1 MAADRI
7 QRAGAVGHDEVL
19 IQIELFING
28 LHRTIFTEGEQ
39 YNERYENMA
48 NQATVNLERLRR
60 SPYVSHMRFS
70 AVERKLIEIKE
81 KIASLKEAQATN
93 ITTTQPE
100 ATGGE
105 DQTNSLP
112 KVSNGKK
119 GADKYAIN
127 KDYLEH
133 LLTIGCAV
141 KEIADRGLLGK
152 KIHPNTIHNFIKKNG
167 MKTIK
172 QRFSQEP
179 DNVIKEK
186 IAELHE
192 RFPNSGIREIKAMLQ
207 NLEPPLIIQR
217 DKIAKLLPQVD
228 PEGAARRWAQIIPR
242 RVYSVPTPNSLWHL
256 DTHHS
261 LIR

>member
-48 NQATVNLERLRR
+48 NQATVNLERLRS
-60 SPYVSHMRFS
+60 SPHVSHMRFS
-70 AVERKLIEIKE
+70 TVERKLIEINE
-81 KIASLKEAQATN
+81 KIASLKETQLA
-93 ITTTQPE
+93 TQPAG
-100 ATGGE
+100 ATGGGE
-105 DQTNSLP
+105 DETNYLP
-112 KVSNGKK
+112 KLSNGKK
-119 GADKYAIN
+119 GADKYAIS
-127 KDYLEH
+127 KDNLEH
-133 LLTIGCAV
+133 LLSIGCTV
-141 KEIADRGLLGK
+141 KEIANRGLLGK
-152 KIHPNTIHNFIKKNG
+152 KIHPNTVHNFIKNNG

-172 QRFSQEP
+172 ERFSQEP
-179 DNVIKEK
+179 DSVIKEK
-186 IAELHE
+186 ITELHE

-207 NLEPPLIIQR
+207 TLEPLMIVQR
-217 DKIAKLLPQVD
+217 DTIAKLLPQVD

>member
-7 QRAGAVGHDEVL
+7 QRAGAIGHDEVL

-60 SPYVSHMRFS
+60 SPHVSHMRFS
-70 AVERKLIEIKE
+70 TVERRLIEIKE
-81 KIASLKEAQATN
+81 KIASLKEAQPPTTT
-93 ITTTQPE
+93 TTTQPG
-100 ATGGE
+100 ATCME

-133 LLTIGCAV
+133 LLSIDCTV

-152 KIHPNTIHNFIKKNG
+152 KIHPNTIHNFIRKNG

-186 IAELHE
+186 ITELHE
-192 RFPNSGIREIKAMLQ
+192 RFPNSGIREIKAMLK
-207 NLEPPLIIQR
+207 NLEPPIIVQR
-217 DKIAKLLPQVD
+217 DRIAKLLPQVD

-242 RVYSVPTPNSLWHL
+242 RVYSVPTN
-256 DTHHS
+256 
-261 LIR
+261 